1 MRPRVKALSFVVGL
15 VLGAVVL
22 APAGVGAR
30 KDGPVLVFVSDGMR
44 HDLMLQYAAD
54 GLMPNYR
61 RVLKGVQGDHGMIPS
76 VVANS
81 APGWV
86 TLATGAEP
94 ASHGITNNTFHDNTL
109 PFSPFG
115 VSGFTPANN
124 RAQTIAQ
131 SAVAEGKRV
140 AALGWVAF
148 DPASIPTNGTDDVVI
163 EYFPDWLTGRG
174 IIANF
179 DVPLQWTNILSLN
192 AFLTSTK
199 VTLAAA
205 TGWTNVPAS
214 HSPAMETTFVSSPLS
229 YNVYLYDST
238 NDQRTNYN
246 KVLVSPSKDGTAR
259 VAVLGQGDWSK
270 SIPAA
275 VGGVAGGF
283 YVKVIDLTPD
293 LSRFR
298 LYFTPV
304 TRVRA
309 YPASLEDE
317 LVARFDAIPP
327 DDFSPYIIG
336 LVDARTHAEQAVR
349 ASQVPGLQLYPF
361 VLERYRP
368 DLALVGVQVTDAIQH
383 RFLGLA
389 TPGSD
394 GRQYRR
400 LIANAYRSS
409 DRILGAVWDTMDHA
423 NVFVTS
429 DHGFSSSS
437 MAINAN
443 YLLETAGLYNRANP
457 AAGKAVAYGAG
468 GTAQVYVNLQGRNPG
483 GTVPPDEYDAVQQQI
498 IDAFAGLGPSVV
510 ERVLRKDETAAIPTA
525 DDVKWNLLDPDRT
538 GDVVVFSAPPY
549 QFDAPSAGVVTAP
562 APIFGQHGFIP
573 NGDLERYAT
582 FAATGPALRK
592 HEVVGPVTAR
602 DVAPTVAAILG
613 IDPPAQSDGS
623 VLDILRD

>member
-1 MRPRVKALSFVVGL
+1 
-15 VLGAVVL
+15 
-22 APAGVGAR
+22 
-30 KDGPVLVFVSDGMR
+30 MR
-44 HDLMLQYAAD
+44 HDLMLQYAGD
-54 GLMPNYR
+54 GQMPNYR
-61 RVLKGVQGDHGMIPS
+61 RVLKGVQGDHGMIPN

-109 PFSPFG
+109 PFTPFG
-115 VSGFTPANN
+115 VSGFNPANN
-124 RAQTIAQ
+124 RAQTIAET
-131 SAVAEGKRV
+131 ADAAGKRV
-140 AALGWVAF
+140 AVLGWVAF
-148 DPASIPTNGTDDVVI
+148 DPASIPTNVTDDVVI

-214 HSPAMETTFVSSPLS
+214 YSPAFETTFVSSPLTF
-229 YNVYLYDST
+229 NVYLYDST
-238 NDQRTNYN
+238 NDHRTNYN
-246 KVLVSPSKDGTAR
+246 KVLVSPSKDGTAK
-259 VAVLGQGDWSK
+259 VAVLGRGDWSR
-270 SIPAA
+270 SIPAT
-275 VGGVAGGF
+275 VGGLAGGF

-293 LSRFR
+293 LSKFR

-349 ASQVPGLQLYPF
+349 AAEVPGLQLYPF
-361 VLERYRP
+361 ILERYRP
-368 DLALVGVQVTDAIQH
+368 DLALVGAQVTDAIQH

-389 TPGSD
+389 TPGKD
-394 GRQYRR
+394 GRIYRR
-400 LIANAYRSS
+400 FIANAYRSS

-468 GTAQVYVNLQGRNPG
+468 GTAHRPAGRVRRGPATDHRRVREPRSERRRAVAAEG
-483 GTVPPDEYDAVQQQI
+483 RDRRDPDCGRRE
-498 IDAFAGLGPSVV
+498 V
-510 ERVLRKDETAAIPTA
+510 EPARSEPNGRRGRVLRAAVPIRRP
-525 DDVKWNLLDPDRT
+525 VGRRRH
-538 GDVVVFSAPPY
+538 G
-549 QFDAPSAGVVTAP
+549 AGTDLRP
-562 APIFGQHGFIP
+562 ARVHP
-573 NGDLERYAT
+573 ERRSR
-582 FAATGPALRK
+582 ALR
-592 HEVVGPVTAR
+592 HVRGDRPG
-602 DVAPTVAAILG
+602 AAE
-613 IDPPAQSDGS
+613 A
-623 VLDILRD
+623 